1 MLGEKRRILVVDD
14 NEAIHRDIESILKSS
29 VSVIDDEL
37 MDFEEE
43 LFGSERQKSGHPI
56 IDYEI
61 DHAYQGEEAV
71 TMVDEADKSQNP
83 YSLIFMDVR
92 MPPGIDGIQAIR
104 RTWQINPHVEVVI
117 CTAYSDY
124 SWEHIMENL
133 GTTDK
138 LLFMR
143 KPFDATA
150 LKQTALTL
158 TTKWKLQQESI
169 HYTETL
175 ENEVNERTD
184 ELRELLADYK
194 KMKDKAENATEAK
207 SEFLANM
214 SHEIRTPMN
223 GIIAMNELLLE
234 TELTDEQKEY
244 CDLAEQSAKTLLRI
258 INDILDFSKIEA
270 RMMDFEEIP
279 IELPKLIE
287 NATKMIAASAREK
300 PIEIRYELA
309 EDIPDGL
316 LGDPTRIRQVL
327 LNYGNN
333 AVKFTE
339 KGSICILAELL
350 NENENELVIKFS
362 VTDTGKGIAKEKIKV
377 LFRPFSQADNST
389 TRKFGGTGLGLLICK
404 QLAELMGGEVG
415 VESEPGNGSM
425 FWFTV
430 KLKKKAGLSME
441 QDTMPEIQ
449 FQDADFSQD
458 LKILVAEDNSINQ
471 VVTRRILEEE
481 GCTLHIVENGID
493 AVEAATNNAY
503 DLVMM
508 DLHMPEMDGFQAT
521 GKIREYEK
529 KTGNRIPIIALTA
542 SSLSDEKVKCLQ
554 AGMDDFLIKPIQKE
568 KLKKVLSQWVNPLP
582 TNLPS

>member
-29 VSVIDDEL
+29 AGINDDEL

-43 LFGSERQKSGHPI
+43 LFGSERQKSGHPV

-71 TMVDEADKSQNP
+71 AMVYEADKNRNP

-104 RTWQINPHVEVVI
+104 KTWQNNPHVEVVI

-133 GTTDK
+133 GTSDK

-175 ENEVNERTD
+175 EKEVNERTD

-194 KMKDKAENATEAK
+194 KMKEKAEKATEAK

-244 CDLAEQSAKTLLRI
+244 CDLVEQSAKTLLRI

-279 IELPKLIE
+279 LDLPKLVE
-287 NATKMIAASAREK
+287 GVTKMIAASAREK
-300 PIEIRYELA
+300 PIDVVCSLNES
-309 EDIPDGL
+309 IPNGL
-316 LGDPTRIRQVL
+316 LGDPTRIQQVL

-339 KGSICILAELL
+339 HGSITFDAELL
-350 NENENELVIKFS
+350 SENKNDLIIKFS
-362 VTDTGKGIAKEKIKV
+362 VTDTGKGIAKEKISI
-377 LFRPFSQADNST
+377 LFKPFSQADNST
-389 TRKFGGTGLGLLICK
+389 TRKYGGTGLGLLICK
-404 QLAELMGGEVG
+404 QLSELMGGEVG
-415 VESEPGNGSM
+415 VDSEAGKGST

-430 KLKKKAGLSME
+430 KLKKKTENADEVDKKPGITSNGTAS
-441 QDTMPEIQ
+441 QKEIN
-449 FQDADFSQD
+449 
-458 LKILVAEDNSINQ
+458 ILVAEDNAINK
-471 VVTRRILEEE
+471 VVTRRMLEDEGYIL
-481 GCTLHIVENGID
+481 HFVENGID
-493 AVEAATNNAY
+493 VLEAVKKIEF
-503 DLVMM
+503 DLILM
-508 DLHMPEMDGFQAT
+508 DLHMPGMDGFEAT
-521 GKIREYEK
+521 EEIREYEK
-529 KTGNRIPIIALTA
+529 KTGMHTPIIALTA
-542 SSLSDEKVKCLQ
+542 SSLSNDKDKCMQ
-554 AGMDDFLIKPIQKE
+554 SGMDDFLIKPIQKE
-568 KLKKVLSQWVNPLP
+568 KLMKVLGQWVNPLSSSQP
-582 TNLPS
+582 T